1 MKLNVD
7 NKLKK
12 LRIVARK
19 ELIERLKELGI
30 NLDELAQSMKLTLD
44 ELQKK
49 LDGADFNEDELVFLS
64 VITGWSI
71 SRIMKGKQAALIS
84 GDPLNS
90 RFQNNK
96 KLL

>member
-1 MKLNVD
+1 LKLNVD